1 MPNLNAWTLIS
12 LRYPLVNNEK
22 SQKITPSPPSS
33 QAVLPNWIHP
43 ASTNREWYVP
53 KTGTSVS
60 ASDDPNTRHY
70 VKISFDYKLFD
81 ESSTADL
88 VWNLFIR
95 DLKSSAIALIESS
108 KSKRPN
114 ALVSFV
120 RTAFE
125 IADHVYEARARS
137 SNAPKIVTLADITL
151 DDVKTFLE
159 AHDLTFMG
167 INIAKL
173 NSELGSAPRGLTTIA
188 PLISNMGIPPITKKI
203 IIQKLKNNKLD
214 ICREF
219 ACTYTEN
226 EEDEEDNL
234 SICTV
239 QNKCTNL
246 AHLHSTKEQ
255 QSHPFEV
262 GAHEISDILN
272 NMPGRFIEK
281 NQTPLMPTNV
291 AFHYIS
297 NAIIFHR
304 DYAPHIREYI
314 KKLDDHYNK
323 EIIGRYAASTIKS
336 NVHTF
341 KKQTL
346 EAVPIPKALQHL
358 NIKTY
363 GKCGRTRGGINCNSI
378 LREHISTDELI
389 GFYAI
394 TTRILIHTFSA
405 CRVLSASLLD
415 ANCLT
420 ISKLDGLWDLKLKI
434 PKASNSYELE
444 IIKRPIPKVIW
455 DFIYEYI
462 EFMEDRHPGMTSI
475 WPSGAQ
481 KGKDRNETTFRKILD
496 QYSDWI
502 QTPTTDET
510 RWYAR
515 PHQFRR
521 FFAAFFFY
529 LSGSTEIEPLRWM
542 MGHIEPNVTLYYA
555 DISNQPEWER
565 DTLEF
570 LIDFLEG
577 HVGKDVLVDEELL
590 DVFSK
595 CEREIKLGDHTLL
608 PEHLQ
613 ELANHHDIKLK
624 IMNNQKIFIYA
635 SR

>member
-1 MPNLNAWTLIS
+1 MQNPNAWTLIY
-12 LRYPLVNNEK
+12 LRYPLMNNEK
-22 SQKITPSPPSS
+22 SQKVTPSAQSS
-33 QAVLPNWIHP
+33 HAAPPNWMHP
-43 ASTNREWYVP
+43 DSTNKEWYVP
-53 KTGTSVS
+53 KSGTKVS

-81 ESSTADL
+81 GSSTSDPM
-88 VWNLFIR
+88 WSLFIR
-95 DLKSSAIALIESS
+95 DLQASAIVLIESS

-114 ALVSFV
+114 ALASFV

-137 SNAPKIVTLADITL
+137 SQAPKIVTLADITL
-151 DDVKTFLE
+151 NDVKNFLE

-173 NSELGSAPRGLTTIA
+173 DSELGSTPRGLTNIS
-188 PLISNMGIPPITKKI
+188 PLISNIGIPPITKKV

-219 ACTYTEN
+219 ACTYTAS
-226 EEDEEDNL
+226 EEDGDDSL
-234 SICTV
+234 SISTIE
-239 QNKCTNL
+239 NKCTNL
-246 AHLHSTKEQ
+246 SYLHTTKEQ
-255 QSHPFEV
+255 QFYPFEV
-262 GAHEISDILN
+262 GAHEISEILN
-272 NMPGRFIEK
+272 NISGRFIEK
-281 NQTPLMPTNV
+281 SQTPLMPTNV

-297 NAIIFHR
+297 NAIVFHR
-304 DYAPHIREYI
+304 DYAPHIRKYI
-314 KKLDDHYNK
+314 KNLDDYYNK
-323 EIIGRYAASTIKS
+323 EIIGRYETSTIRS
-336 NVHTF
+336 NVHIY

-346 EAVPIPKALQHL
+346 EAVPIPDELQHL

-363 GKCGRTRGGINCNSI
+363 GKCSSSRGGINCNSI

-389 GFYAI
+389 DFYAI

-415 ANCLT
+415 SNCLT

-434 PKASNSYELE
+434 PKASHSHELE
-444 IIKRPIPKVIW
+444 IIKRPIPEVIW
-455 DFIYEYI
+455 EFIYEYI
-462 EFMEDRHPGMTSI
+462 EFMEGRHPGMTSI
-475 WPSGAQ
+475 WPSGAH
-481 KGKDRNETTFRKILD
+481 KGKDRNETTLRKILD

-502 QTPTTDET
+502 QVPATGET

-542 MGHIEPNVTLYYA
+542 MGHIEPNVTLYYT
-555 DISNQPEWER
+555 DISNQPDWER

-590 DVFSK
+590 EDFSK
-595 CEREIKLGDHTLL
+595 CERELILGDHSLL
-608 PEHLQ
+608 SEHLQ
-613 ELANHHDIKLK
+613 ELANHREIKLK